1 MQLMKIITALT
12 RRAYYA
18 TTHVQHGTRMD
29 PTEHCRNRPHGSVAA
44 QVEVV
49 HKDGASQQ
57 AASSVRAEPDR
68 AALKRTA
75 DAA

>member
-1 MQLMKIITALT
+1 
-12 RRAYYA
+12 
-18 TTHVQHGTRMD
+18 MD

-75 DAA
+75 DARIADTHLPGEQSKDG